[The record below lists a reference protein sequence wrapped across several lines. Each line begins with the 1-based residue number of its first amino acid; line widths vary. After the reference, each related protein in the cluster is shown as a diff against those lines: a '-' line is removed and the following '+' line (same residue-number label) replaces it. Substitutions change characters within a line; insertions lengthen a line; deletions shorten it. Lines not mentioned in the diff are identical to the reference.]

1 MINRVGKVKPSF
13 TIVYII
19 SLNVSMTLNATIASA
34 LMLRVAAIR
43 GPKTLTGLYN
53 DAAASAYT
61 IWRTAFD
68 IKDPFIGFLVIGVL

>member
-1 MINRVGKVKPSF
+1 
-13 TIVYII
+13 
-19 SLNVSMTLNATIASA
+19 
-34 LMLRVAAIR
+34 MLRVAAIR

-68 IKDPFIGFLVIGVL
+68 IKDLFIGFLVIGVLWLNNLNYLLLKNLTNLFIDFTDEMN